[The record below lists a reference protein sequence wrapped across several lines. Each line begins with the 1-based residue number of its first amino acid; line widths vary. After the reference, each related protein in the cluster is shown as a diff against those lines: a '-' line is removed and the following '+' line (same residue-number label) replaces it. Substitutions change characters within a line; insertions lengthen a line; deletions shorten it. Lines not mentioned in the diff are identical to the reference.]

1 MSRKHLLEAEKRIR
15 VTDAFPKTKGEKN
28 LLLLPVGSLCTL
40 LPKMWEIFGA
50 AVSCLSRKKKEGN
63 GRFKANSDFSPAT
76 HTKLG
81 WKECGWKRGE
91 LTSGQ
96 NQQLHSGRK
105 RKFVLSV
112 SFCKLPISG
121 QISFSSKPIHFRLS
135 GRRFFFPG
143 QMGKEEVGLFLP
155 T

>member
-1 MSRKHLLEAEKRIR
+1 
-15 VTDAFPKTKGEKN
+15 
-28 LLLLPVGSLCTL
+28 
-40 LPKMWEIFGA
+40 MWEILERQFP
-50 AVSCLSRKKKEGN
+50 VFREKKEGN

-81 WKECGWKRGE
+81 WKECGE

-96 NQQLHSGRK
+96 NQQLHTGRK
-105 RKFVLSV
+105 RNFVLPV

-135 GRRFFFPG
+135 GRRFFFRDRW
-143 QMGKEEVGLFLP
+143 GKRKLDFFSRLEFAQKKEFGFLFFDRVSDFPPPSKNSRQREEGGVFFWV
-155 T
+155 